1 MMEKKNRL
9 IYIGF
14 FSLVSFL
21 ELSQDVV
28 SLSLS
33 WVSSVSIIPTLSFI
47 FFEGNVNKRGQKG
60 NQRGNRAYGA
70 SFRNDNERTLSL
82 RASCQR
88 VPSRN
93 LKRIKR
99 ENEGK
104 TMTFRERD
112 DASAGPS

>member
-33 WVSSVSIIPTLSFI
+33 REYLP
-47 FFEGNVNKRGQKG
+47 
-60 NQRGNRAYGA
+60 
-70 SFRNDNERTLSL
+70 FR
-82 RASCQR
+82 
-88 VPSRN
+88 
-93 LKRIKR
+93 
-99 ENEGK
+99 
-104 TMTFRERD
+104 
-112 DASAGPS
+112 